1 MMTRLWSKL
10 IVLLALG
17 SLLLATAACGRSG
30 EKNQGSAASQVTELR
45 IGLIPSEN
53 AEEIM
58 KRYQGLVDYLSKE
71 LNIKVTPYVSTDYT
85 GVIEAMRAKHLDVAF
100 YGPFSYILAAKEAGA
115 EAFAIGIGEDGKDTY
130 HSLFITRKDSG
141 INSIADL
148 RGKTFTFGDPAS
160 TSGHLIPRYM
170 LTKAGLDPDKDMK
183 VQFSGGHDATA
194 LAVKNKKVDAGAMA
208 SEICEKLV
216 KNNIIS
222 PDEVIVFAKSDPLP
236 HSPWAYRND
245 LLQDLKDKVKKA
257 LLEVDQKAPDA
268 LKGTNFTKF
277 KEVDDSRYD
286 IIRDV
291 AKTLNLD
298 LRKLK

>member
-1 MMTRLWSKL
+1 MTKLWSKL

-17 SLLLATAACGRSG
+17 SLLLVTAACGRSG
-30 EKNQGSAASQVTELR
+30 EKDQGSTASQMTELK

-58 KRYQGLVDYLSKE
+58 KQYQGLVDYLSKE
-71 LNIKVTPYVSTDYT
+71 LSMKITPYVGTDYT

-130 HSLFITRKDSG
+130 YSLFITRKDSG
-141 INSIADL
+141 IKSIADL
-148 RGKTFTFGDPAS
+148 KGKTFTFGDPAS

-208 SEICEKLV
+208 SDIYEKLV

-222 PDEVIVFAKSDPLP
+222 PDEVVVFAKSDPLP
-236 HSPWAYRND
+236 QSPWAYRND
-245 LLQDLKDKVKKA
+245 LPQDLKDKVKKA

-268 LKGTNFTKF
+268 LKGTNLIKF
-277 KEVDDSRYD
+277 KEVEDSRYD